1 MTKMDILM
9 KQFERKSVQLA
20 GAYMELEGCSVD
32 EALQAVMEFVV
43 KELNEELEWVGEL
56 LCK

>member
-1 MTKMDILM
+1 MDILI